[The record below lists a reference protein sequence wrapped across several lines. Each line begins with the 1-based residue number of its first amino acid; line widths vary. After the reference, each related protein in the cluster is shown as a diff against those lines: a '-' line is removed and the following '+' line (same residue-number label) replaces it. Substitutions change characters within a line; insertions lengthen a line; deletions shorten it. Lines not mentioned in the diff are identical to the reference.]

1 DGNFTKDFESE
12 ILRQYS
18 LKRQMKAERNLSHII
33 YFLILILL
41 MTGCS
46 QPSGSGFLRKE
57 FLEYQNVAILPFE
70 GDDTGEVAKA
80 FARDFHKRFPQIAI
94 LGGRQFL
101 DNPKEEKFNLNQL
114 DDATRFK
121 IGRRVDAQ
129 ALITGSIYSPNIS
142 SWFLQ
147 VKIIDTETGKMM
159 GRSMV
164 EIGSLF
170 STDIENATRLSVDKL
185 SLW

>member
-1 DGNFTKDFESE
+1 M
-12 ILRQYS
+12 
-18 LKRQMKAERNLSHII
+18 KRMNRNG
-33 YFLILILL
+33 ILL
-41 MTGCS
+41 SLLLLIMFSITGCA
-46 QPSGSGFLRKE
+46 QPRGSGFLRKE

-80 FARDFHKRFPQIAI
+80 FGRNFHKRFPQISI

-101 DNPKEEKFNLNQL
+101 DNPKEEKINLDQL
-114 DDATRFK
+114 DDATRLK
-121 IGRRVDAQ
+121 IGRRVGAQ

-147 VKIIDTETGKMM
+147 VKIIDTETGQVL

-164 EIGSLF
+164 EINSLI
-170 STDIENATRLSVDKL
+170 STDIEEAARLAVEKL